1 MARIKGS
8 PKTGG
13 RKKGTPNKIDSNLKD
28 QILKSLIIVGGV
40 DYLAKQAELNPGPYL
55 SLLGKCLPRDLNNN
69 VSLNKT
75 DLLQEIV
82 SKLPK

>member
-82 SKLPK
+82 SALPK